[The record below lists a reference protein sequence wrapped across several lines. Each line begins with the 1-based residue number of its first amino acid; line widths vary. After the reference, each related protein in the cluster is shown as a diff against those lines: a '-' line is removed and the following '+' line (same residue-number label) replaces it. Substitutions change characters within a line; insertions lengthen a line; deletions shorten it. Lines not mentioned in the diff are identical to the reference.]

1 MPRAHITSRVEAE
14 TKEFFSGEYAR
25 RKKVKGI
32 GRALDEAAKE
42 LKAQP
47 SQVPAKKK

>member
-14 TKEFFSGEYAR
+14 TKKFFSGEYAR

-42 LKAQP
+42 LKLA
-47 SQVPAKKK
+47 VDKVAVKGK